1 MEKLEMLE
9 AILDSYPY
17 RVVFVDCDHVIRY
30 LNRAAKYHY
39 YQVRGYRDLIGRS
52 LFDCHQELS
61 RARIE
66 AAVETY
72 CELDLT
78 DPAEQALYQ
87 LILAH
92 YYDMSGEDP
101 ITLPYFKQ

>member
-39 YQVRGYRDLIGRS
+39 YHCLLYT
-52 LFDCHQELS
+52 S
-61 RARIE
+61 RC
-66 AAVETY
+66 V
-72 CELDLT
+72 
-78 DPAEQALYQ
+78 
-87 LILAH
+87 
-92 YYDMSGEDP
+92 
-101 ITLPYFKQ
+101 

>member
-39 YQVRGYRDLIGRS
+39 YQVRGVPGPDR
-52 LFDCHQELS
+52 
-61 RARIE
+61 
-66 AAVETY
+66 
-72 CELDLT
+72 
-78 DPAEQALYQ
+78 P
-87 LILAH
+87 
-92 YYDMSGEDP
+92 
-101 ITLPYFKQ
+101 LPV